1 MKRELFV
8 DLVCRHLRAL
18 KVDEAEIANQR
29 EHINLYLINLGI
41 GEESEDLDYESPE
54 DFAEE
59 IFKIIGAKV
68 SESVS
73 TDNNE
78 ELKSTGVAA
87 LIDVIDDTP
96 QDNKDDE
103 IDISQAKKEA
113 VESEKKDFGFE
124 LEFAPFEN
132 NLEISLEQEENNAYE
147 DFMPDNIPM
156 SEENIITDDENLF
169 VDIEN
174 AENVFSSIS
183 VPIVIKDNSESMTS
197 ESQQLEDLIEDFSK
211 EAEDYYD
218 DDSSPGEA
226 TREYD
231 LQELISRENDLETD
245 IYADD
250 IEEEEYLKPTGNP
263 IFFWI
268 LTVVLSPV
276 WITIGV
282 LSLLMIPVCYII
294 MLAFMVAYIPALI
307 AMILGGS
314 VATLAELVYSVIKF
328 VKGEIY
334 IGLFELGFG
343 FLIVAF
349 VICASVLIYRLGTK
363 FVPMA
368 IKKYWKFLSRLFKK
382 IKRLIRKLR
391 EVCSI

>member
-8 DLVCRHLRAL
+8 DLVCRHLRSL

-156 SEENIITDDENLF
+156 SEENIIADDENLF

-218 DDSSPGEA
+218 DDSSLGEA

-328 VKGEIY
+328 VKGKIY